1 MHAEVTALF
10 VARLNESKLGVL
22 PDSMLTSVFEYL
34 HTTEFTPV
42 MPVSREWARL
52 SASDEL
58 WTAIGHAHKQDYVV
72 CAGCDGS
79 RTSKAD
85 QLRLKGLNMGPK
97 PRLYWL

>member
-1 MHAEVTALF
+1 MTALF

-58 WTAIGHAHKQDYVV
+58 WKPIYARRFYAGPAATAG
-72 CAGCDGS
+72 AGERDAAGPVNG
-79 RTSKAD
+79 
-85 QLRLKGLNMGPK
+85 RL
-97 PRLYWL
+97 